1 MVNHKKR
8 VQRKIKRDVKRKVAA
23 ARAKQNA
30 NAAADK
36 NMEMIKTMM
45 LMMNGG
51 NKTPGLDPNDA
62 ITAKEIALQKKNEEA
77 RKKIED
83 KNKIKKLEEEFEEYK
98 TKAENE
104 RVETQRKHLEELNKA
119 KMKNVEE
126 KNKTKRVQ
134 DDFEVDK
141 LTAQS
146 KMEAAN
152 RKHLEKKLGL
162 QREIEGLSS
171 KQLEQKQK
179 NELLKQQLELQK
191 LEKDKKE
198 KELDIENLTNEQK
211 RLEKDLGEL
220 TSKVKKYLKLTGK
233 DAAVY
238 RTVISDIKSFRDIFQ
253 TDILEKLIETHDAKQ
268 SISSSIGNDTKLLN
282 VKKANAALTATLKEL
297 KDKKEEWSNVDKEL
311 KEARIENQNLKIEA
325 AATKKALDIQT
336 LMKKTDNSGNVLYG
350 VYETKPKD
358 PDNPKIAR
366 WVKEEELDSIP
377 EELKARK
384 YSYKKLV
391 DTETSNKI
399 LGTTIKQ
406 QEAEFKR
413 NEDMM
418 LKTDEANA
426 ETDKIQAQID
436 EHKKIDYNYDDLVQ
450 KRGKAEARLI
460 ELKEKLNNDQ
470 LSRADYNKYV
480 REVATLERNVQEL
493 DAQIAN
499 TPSKSVSAI
508 QIQRRATLE
517 KQIDDNE
524 HKLNLNKTS
533 QDFNKQLEIENAKSE
548 MENKVLQGKVN
559 ATNSKDTEKRLQN
572 AINTGVEI
580 DEERKALEEEK
591 KAKDKQKELEMMQFK
606 ENALNAPK
614 VKASQNKAKEAMKN
628 QAIAEQQR
636 KAEEEKLIA
645 METTKKT
652 KAKVEQTK
660 AVQDYV
666 MNDGTVDTSGAFA
679 ALNQVLNEQEARDGA
694 ERKEFQQNRQ
704 SIMKLIEGDMSI
716 LPAYNAL
723 VDGRFKGISNDTDV
737 DELLSDTAKQGAF
750 LSLSNRLRN
759 DIRTYGD
766 MDKALEAWSTNPE
779 IDQALGRIYHEDED
793 KNNDGD
799 GEFLS

>member
-83 KNKIKKLEEEFEEYK
+83 KNKIKQMEEEFEAYK

-104 RVETQRKHLEELNKA
+104 RVETRRKHLEELNKA

-134 DDFEVDK
+134 DDFEIDK

-152 RKHLEKKLGL
+152 RKYLEKKLGL
-162 QREIEGLSS
+162 QRDIEGLSS

-198 KELDIENLTNEQK
+198 KELDIENLTNERG
-211 RLEKDLGEL
+211 RLEKDVSEMY
-220 TSKVKKYLKLTGK
+220 SKVKNLLKLTGRSASAYK
-233 DAAVY
+233 DVLNDIESFKDLLQTNIIDKLLEINEKQQ
-238 RTVISDIKSFRDIFQ
+238 RIKSS
-253 TDILEKLIETHDAKQ
+253 T
-268 SISSSIGNDTKLLN
+268 GNDTKLLN
-282 VKKANAALTATLKEL
+282 VKKANTALNVALREL
-297 KDKKEEWSNVDKEL
+297 NDKLEQWDNVDKKL
-311 KEARIENQNLKIEA
+311 KEEKIENQNLKIEV
-325 AATKKALDIQT
+325 AATKKALEIQT
-336 LMKKTDNSGNVLYG
+336 LVKRVDDENNVLYG
-350 VYETKPKD
+350 VLETKPKD
-358 PDNPKIAR
+358 PEHPKIAR

-384 YSYKKLV
+384 YSYKNLT
-391 DTETSNKI
+391 DTQASNKT
-399 LGTTIKQ
+399 LETTIKQ
-406 QEAEFKR
+406 QNAKLKR
-413 NEDMM
+413 VEDMI
-418 LKTDEANA
+418 LESDAA
-426 ETDKIQAQID
+426 TDKANVLQAEID
-436 EHKKIDYNYDDLVQ
+436 ANNKIGYKYDELVQ
-450 KRGKAEARLI
+450 RRGAAEAKLSELR
-460 ELKEKLNNDQ
+460 EKLKENQ
-470 LSRADYNKYV
+470 LSRADYTKYE
-480 REVATLERNVQEL
+480 REVAALERKVQEL
-493 DAQIAN
+493 DAEIAQ
-499 TPSKSVSAI
+499 TPSKPVSAI

-517 KQIDDNE
+517 KQIDDKE

-559 ATNSKDTEKRLQN
+559 AANSKDTEKKLQN

-591 KAKDKQKELEMMQFK
+591 KAKEAQKELEMMQFR
-606 ENALNAPK
+606 ENAANAPK
-614 VKASQNKAKEAMKN
+614 VKASRDKAKEAMKLI
-628 QAIAEQQR
+628 AITEQQR
-636 KAEEEKLIA
+636 EAEVEKLNA
-645 METTKKT
+645 MKAAQKT
-652 KAKVEQTK
+652 KAKVEQTR
-660 AVQDYV
+660 AVQNYV

-679 ALNQVLNEQEARDGA
+679 ALNQVLNEQEARDEA
-694 ERKEFQQNRQ
+694 KRNEYQQNRQ
-704 SIMKLIEGDMSI
+704 SIRKLIHGDMSI
-716 LPAYNAL
+716 VPVYNAL
-723 VDGRFKGISNDTDV
+723 VEGRFQGITSEADV
-737 DELLSDTAKQGAF
+737 DELLSDTVKQGAF
-750 LSLSNRLRN
+750 ISLSNRLRN

-766 MDKALEAWSTNPE
+766 IDEAMKTWSANPDIDEALS
-779 IDQALGRIYHEDED
+779 RIYHEDED
-793 KNNDGD
+793 KNNDD
-799 GEFLS
+799 DFMN